1 MEMIMFVALGAVGLL
16 ALLSVLRRN
25 EQVGGFV
32 YLLVTLSLLMLVGE
46 LASGVEFG
54 NVLYLSATLFSAFFI
69 LSHFNLATKW
79 WVKLMATIVGLVVLL
94 VFADTLT
101 AGEYAL
107 GFNNLTAVLLL
118 VFAMA
123 APFIMSAKLHLFE
136 RFLGGESHLLRHS
149 LQLFIIG
156 FTFFLGSFLFA
167 LPGVLLISIGYTAS
181 SFLAKE
187 QWRNVSVALLLK
199 AIMLATMEYAGLSEV
214 DLSMG
219 KVVLGIFF
227 GAFLTF
233 FTHAFSSQNKPVWWM
248 LLLASVLTFGLT
260 FLFVV
265 LGTQKADLG
274 GADVFVG
281 SLVGLV
287 MALLALKE
295 NAVRDLVV
303 MAMLLGGLSAISL
316 TLSKENKG
324 QVELTKKAEELI
336 NAFDSTVNAKLEGLD
351 GAYTVD
357 SDSFR
362 FDFELGPKGGRT
374 KGAFKEIEGSVELG
388 KDAKDV
394 KFAVVLPIRALTTFN
409 KFRDESLMSDEYF
422 SAEKFGQVSFNA
434 IGVEEAEGAYLL
446 KGKFTMLGVE
456 KELMVQLKYKGVEEG
471 KPVFIGKGAVDRRD
485 FGMRSDP
492 KEGNVVDF
500 EFEIA
505 LLKK

>member
-1 MEMIMFVALGAVGLL
+1 MFVALGAVGLL
-16 ALLSVLRRN
+16 TLLSVLRRN

-32 YLLVTLSLLMLVGE
+32 YLLVTISLLLIVGE
-46 LASGVEFG
+46 LASSVEYG
-54 NVLYLSATLFSAFFI
+54 NMLYLSATLFSAFFI
-69 LSHFNLATKW
+69 VSHFNLARKW
-79 WVKLMATIVGLVVLL
+79 WVKLMATIIGLVVILL
-94 VFADTLT
+94 FADTLK
-101 AGEYAL
+101 AGDYVL
-107 GFNNLTAVLLL
+107 GFDNLTAVLLL
-118 VFAMA
+118 VFSMA
-123 APFIMSAKLHLFE
+123 APYIMSAKLQVFE
-136 RFLGGESHLLRHS
+136 RFLGSESNLLRQS
-149 LQLFIIG
+149 FQFFIVG

-167 LPGVLLISIGYTAS
+167 LPGVLVLAVGFTTS
-181 SFLAKE
+181 SFLTKE
-187 QWRNVSVALLLK
+187 KWRNVSVALLLMV
-199 AIMLATMEYAGLSEV
+199 IMLVTMEYASLSEV
-214 DLSMG
+214 DLTMG

-227 GAFLTF
+227 GAFLAF
-233 FTHAFSSQNKPVWWM
+233 FTHAFSGQNKPVWWM

-260 FLFVV
+260 FLFVF

-303 MAMLLGGLSAISL
+303 MALLLGGLSAISL
-316 TLSKENKG
+316 TLNKENKE
-324 QVELTKKAEELI
+324 QVELTRKTEVVI
-336 NAFDSTVNAKLEGLD
+336 NAFDTATNVKIEGIE
-351 GAYTVD
+351 GSYTID

-374 KGAFKEIEGSVELG
+374 KGAFKEIEGSVDLG

-394 KFAVVLPIRALTTFN
+394 KFEVVLPIRALTTFN

-434 IGVEEAEGAYLL
+434 AGLEEVDGAYLL

-456 KELMVQLKYKGVEEG
+456 KELMVQLKYKGEVEG
-471 KPVFIGKGAVDRRD
+471 KPVFIGKGVVDRRD
-485 FGMRSDP
+485 FGLRSDP